1 MQALAYPRPPL
12 TPRGI
17 APPFAARKRSNGLEG
32 PASRVVTTLESWGEL
47 HRTFGAQAMKTACEC
62 HHLWHLYV
70 RTRLNA
76 NAIVEVHPL
85 EPHHHFGMR
94 GAGRIVVPVPV
105 KVDLEVSVV
114 LARVEFLFGRRED
127 GLAIEFAH
135 QRRERTRE
143 CGCELVHVG
152 ETPDLLERG
161 AHFRIRLRLEQ
172 EALEELLAT
181 HRRRSRLR
189 LPTRAEAG
197 WEAHVREKIH
207 RLTVR

>member
-94 GAGRIVVPVPV
+94 GAGRIVVPIARGAATR
-105 KVDLEVSVV
+105 EWHAQRQRWREAGR
-114 LARVEFLFGRRED
+114 LARSY
-127 GLAIEFAH
+127 GLTTSA
-135 QRRERTRE
+135 
-143 CGCELVHVG
+143 
-152 ETPDLLERG
+152 
-161 AHFRIRLRLEQ
+161 
-172 EALEELLAT
+172 
-181 HRRRSRLR
+181 
-189 LPTRAEAG
+189 
-197 WEAHVREKIH
+197 
-207 RLTVR
+207 